1 MRQRKNN
8 ERPSRSCDPTQPT
21 LKTATG
27 PSPPQDIATKPA
39 RINHTTHSTKRQ
51 ANPGALLIH
60 VARAGFSLSLVLV
73 LAQLFPEPLREEPA
87 GVHAEIDGRGQRH
100 EHRDVAHARHV
111 LHADLHGGPARA
123 PLALD
128 RGAHDEAAGER
139 PRSARGRL
147 GERGRVDDEL
157 PAALGADGRLGDG
170 DGALVGARVE
180 DQLQAVAE
188 RVDGAALAP
197 GLQPRP
203 RLPAGRPRARGL
215 EDEPGARVG
224 AGDAAGA
231 RGRHERRHH
240 RRRRHGGPR
249 QVVDRHRPAL
259 PLLASRVRA
268 VAAFAVEGAA
278 QPGPQPAAG
287 APAHG
292 RLRRQRSGQKFQARM
307 QRLVYVNV
315 TCRRMVAL
323 LVNPVKCG
331 TDILAWCQVCMR
343 QD

>member
-1 MRQRKNN
+1 M
-8 ERPSRSCDPTQPT
+8 
-21 LKTATG
+21 
-27 PSPPQDIATKPA
+27 
-39 RINHTTHSTKRQ
+39 
-51 ANPGALLIH
+51 
-60 VARAGFSLSLVLV
+60 
-73 LAQLFPEPLREEPA
+73 
-87 GVHAEIDGRGQRH
+87 
-100 EHRDVAHARHV
+100 

-123 PLALD
+123 PLALH

-139 PRSARGRL
+139 PRGARRGL

-197 GLQPRP
+197 GLEPRP
-203 RLPAGRPRARGL
+203 GLPAGRPRARGL

-231 RGRHERRHH
+231 RGRHERGHH

-249 QVVDRHRPAL
+249 QVVDGHRPSL
-259 PLLASRVRA
+259 PLLAPRVRA

-287 APAHG
+287 APGHG
-292 RLRRQRSGQKFQARM
+292 RLRRQRSGQNL
-307 QRLVYVNV
+307 QRACEISLHGRNV
-315 TCRRMVAL
+315 QVHGCITGESGKVLHRYHGVAPSVHATRLAGTNGDGNATSCRA
-323 LVNPVKCG
+323 P
-331 TDILAWCQVCMR
+331 
-343 QD
+343 